1 MAKYSLEFKMKV
13 VAEYLSDTI
22 GYKPLAKKYNMK
34 DTQQIRRWVNAY
46 QTSGIKGLKR
56 SRQNKKYSVE
66 FKLKAITLYE
76 SGEKSYQTLANELG
90 INNPSLIATWR
101 SIYLSQGIKG
111 LSRPKGR
118 PPIMSLSKPNK
129 RQTKQDPPELTDL
142 EQANQRIK
150 ELEYELE
157 LQKIKNEYLE
167 QLRSLRR
174 QKAMKTKQ
182 ESSTNSVTK
191 DIP

>member
-1 MAKYSLEFKMKV
+1 
-13 VAEYLSDTI
+13 
-22 GYKPLAKKYNMK
+22 
-34 DTQQIRRWVNAY
+34 
-46 QTSGIKGLKR
+46 
-56 SRQNKKYSVE
+56 
-66 FKLKAITLYE
+66 
-76 SGEKSYQTLANELG
+76 
-90 INNPSLIATWR
+90 
-101 SIYLSQGIKG
+101 
-111 LSRPKGR
+111 
-118 PPIMSLSKPNK
+118 MSLSKPNK
-129 RQTKQDPPELTDL
+129 RRTKQEPPELTDL

-167 QLRSLRR
+167 QQRSLRR